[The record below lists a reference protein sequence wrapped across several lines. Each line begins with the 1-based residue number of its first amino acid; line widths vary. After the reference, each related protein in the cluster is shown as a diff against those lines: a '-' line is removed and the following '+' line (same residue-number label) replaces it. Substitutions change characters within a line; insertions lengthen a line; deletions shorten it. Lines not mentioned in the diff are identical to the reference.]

1 MNKMLFITIIL
12 LLTVQLSG
20 YAQEVTP
27 PNGEPGKCY
36 AKCIIPDEYEEITE
50 KVLVRAA
57 SKKVEVI
64 PAEYKTISEKV
75 LTKAETRRL
84 IEVPAVYETVME
96 KVLVQEE
103 SKRLV
108 PVPAVYETVTERVL
122 VRPESK
128 KLIPVSS
135 EFSTGPEQY
144 IIKESTTKIESV
156 PALYETLTEQIQT
169 APASTR
175 WEKRKSNQNC
185 LSADPEDCL
194 VWCLVE
200 IPAEYKTV
208 TKRIRQGCP
217 PGYTDN
223 GEDCTREIEIPAVYG
238 TREVKRVRSEATTR
252 EEIIPAVYET
262 VEVKKI
268 KTPATF
274 REEIIPAVY
283 KEVPKK
289 VMVKPATTR
298 EEVIP
303 AEYKTIKKQ
312 VVAVPATT
320 RTIDIPAKYET
331 VNRKQLVKKG
341 GYTEWKEVLCVD
353 KITSQIVRTVQ
364 AALRKAGF
372 DPGPIDNILGPLTK
386 AALVRY
392 QKANSLPVGN
402 LDIETLDAL
411 GIDY

>member
-1 MNKMLFITIIL
+1 MKKLVLATAAL
-12 LLTVQLSG
+12 LLVGLQAIYS
-20 YAQEVTP
+20 QEVTP

-36 AKCIIPDEYEEITE
+36 AKCIIPDEYETITE
-50 KVLVRAA
+50 KVLVRDA
-57 SKKVEVI
+57 SKKIEVI
-64 PAEYKTISEKV
+64 PAVYETITEKV
-75 LTKAETRRL
+75 LTKAETRKL
-84 IEVPAVYETVME
+84 IEVPAVYETVTE
-96 KVLVQEE
+96 QVLVQEE

-108 PVPAVYETVTERVL
+108 PVPAEYETVQERVL
-122 VRPESK
+122 VRPESRR
-128 KLIPVSS
+128 LIPVSP
-135 EFSTGPEQY
+135 EFRTGPEQY
-144 IIKESTTKIESV
+144 VIKEATTKIETV
-156 PALYETLTEQIQT
+156 PAIYETITEQIQT

-175 WEKRKSNQNC
+175 WEKRRSDQNC
-185 LSADPEDCL
+185 LSADPDDCL

-217 PGYTDN
+217 PGYSDN
-223 GEDCTREIEIPAVYG
+223 GEDCTREVEIPAVYG
-238 TREVKRVRSEATTR
+238 TREVKRVRSEASTR

-262 VEVKKI
+262 VEVQKI
-268 KTPATF
+268 KKPATY
-274 REEIIPAVY
+274 REEVIPAVY
-283 KEVPKK
+283 KSVTKK
-289 VMVKPATTR
+289 VMVTPATTR

-312 VVAVPATT
+312 VVAKPATT
-320 RTIDIPAKYET
+320 RTVDIPAKYET
-331 VNRKQLVKKG
+331 VTKRQLVKKG
-341 GYTEWKEVLCVD
+341 GYTEWREVLCVD

-364 AALRKAGF
+364 AALRKEGF

-392 QKANSLPVGN
+392 QKARGLPVGN